1 MTAAA
6 NPDTERR
13 VVFIS
18 KGTPNDDQFVLW
30 LAPRLEAHGY
40 TVFADILTLKA
51 GDRCRKEI
59 TNTLQD
65 KAVKMLLCCSEV
77 TLNKAGVQEE
87 IGIADEVGK
96 RLKDKNF
103 TIPLRLSKH
112 KKLFGVGELQRIDF
126 EKNWAAGLADLL
138 DALAK
143 LGVPR
148 DSTIT
153 INPAWEAYRRRFA
166 IKLENTSERLTSNW
180 LRIMEVPDTVR
191 YFQPLGAVNIGAM
204 EGACGAFRF
213 PAETYLRGFFSF
225 ASLEDVMTGFESVG
239 KFTIAHEVPFQQF
252 LEQGIPD
259 FIQPREAANLLISML
274 RRSWENYCR
283 AKCLVPYTYSA
294 ATGFHASEGII
305 ALGKKVPWGRQ
316 GERRSAMLRNKA
328 QGKIWQFGVSG
339 NPFLFPFP
347 HFRLKARVLF
357 AAGEGDS
364 AGEVFKDKKLQHR
377 FRRTV
382 CKGWRNKQ
390 WLGRLLAFL
399 ELLSGEEATIKLPVG
414 SDRHVKLDATPVLFT
429 SPVSTVLPD
438 ILQDE
443 DEEHDNDTLG
453 APTADDEEDV

>member
-6 NPDTERR
+6 NAHTERH

-40 TVFADILTLKA
+40 SVFADILTLKA
-51 GDRCRKEI
+51 GDSWRREI
-59 TNTLQD
+59 TDILQD

-77 TLNKAGVQEE
+77 TLNKTGVQEE

-96 RLKDKNF
+96 RLKDNNF
-103 TIPLRLSKH
+103 TIPLRLSRH
-112 KKLFGVGELQRIDF
+112 RKLFGIGELQCIDF
-126 EKNWAAGLADLL
+126 EKGWAAGLADLL

-148 DSTIT
+148 DPTIT
-153 INPAWEAYRRRFA
+153 ISPAWEAYRRRFA
-166 IKLENTSERLTSNW
+166 VKLENSSERLTSNW
-180 LRIMEVPDTVR
+180 LRIMAVPDTVR
-191 YFQPLGAVNIGAM
+191 YFQPSGAVNIGAM
-204 EGACGAFRF
+204 GRACSSFQF
-213 PAETYLRGFFSF
+213 PAETHLRGFFSL
-225 ASLEDVMTGFESVG
+225 ASLGDVLTGFETVG
-239 KFTIAHEVPFQQF
+239 KFEIEREVPFQQF
-252 LEQGIPD
+252 FERGIPD
-259 FIQPREAANLLISML
+259 FIQPREASNLLISMM

-283 AKCLVPYTYSA
+283 AKGLAPYTYAA

-339 NPFLFPFP
+339 NPLFFPFP

-357 AAGEGDS
+357 AAGGGES
-364 AGEVFKDKKLQHR
+364 VGEVFKDKKLQHR

-429 SPVSTVLPD
+429 SPVSTVLPN

-453 APTADDEEDV
+453 ASAPDDEEDA